1 VQGRESSREKREHQ
15 LSFVT
20 EQAPALRTAMERVFE
35 ARDDPARM
43 RSLFDRNDMPMV
55 LFDDERYYRDA
66 NRPARLLFRKSLE
79 EMRSLRIED
88 LAPPG
93 AIDDPDTVLDS
104 LREQGF
110 TTGKYVMGFE
120 DGSRLPI
127 VFYTLA
133 DALPGLNLSVFL
145 PEEWSE
151 QELLLA
157 SDDRHGK
164 RLTDREVQVLK
175 LAASGASG
183 PEIANLLVISPT
195 TVKTHFEN
203 IYRKLEAPDRPSA
216 VANALRL
223 GLID

>member
-1 VQGRESSREKREHQ
+1 VQGRKSSPAAREQ
-15 LSFVT
+15 QIAFVT
-20 EQAPALRTAMERVFE
+20 ELAPALRSAAERLFE
-35 ARDDPARM
+35 AGDDPARV

-55 LFDDERYYRDA
+55 LFDNDRCYRDA

-79 EMRSLRIED
+79 ELRALRIED

-93 AIDDPDTVLDS
+93 SLPEPERTLDTL
-104 LREQGF
+104 LEQGF
-110 TTGKYVMGFE
+110 ATGKYEMGFE

-127 VFYTLA
+127 VYYTLV

-151 QELLLA
+151 QELLPA

-164 RLTDREVQVLK
+164 RLTDRELQVLK
-175 LAASGASG
+175 LASSGASG

-203 IYRKLEAPDRPSA
+203 IYRKLGVPDRASA